1 MLMGGGTTKWWRKNR
16 GRMGVKLDIE
26 WNAIIGGIRIKGGVG
41 ILSCWVVVLATAC
54 LGLFDS

>member
-1 MLMGGGTTKWWRKNR
+1 
-16 GRMGVKLDIE
+16 MGVKLDIE